1 MMDNLLTIQPPEK
14 QNVRTYTGIHVYV
27 THNKIRTYTGIHVYV
42 THNKI

>member
-27 THNKIRTYTGIHVYV
+27 TQNVRPYTGIQYMLHRM
-42 THNKI
+42 